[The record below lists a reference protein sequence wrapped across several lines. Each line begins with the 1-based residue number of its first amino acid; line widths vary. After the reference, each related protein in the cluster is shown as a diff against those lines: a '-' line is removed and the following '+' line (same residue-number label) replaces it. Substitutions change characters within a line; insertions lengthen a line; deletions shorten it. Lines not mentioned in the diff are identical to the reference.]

1 MVVDVGRVCEGRWRK
16 YMLCLPRN
24 SNFEG
29 WLFRGYFFLGATF
42 LVAGAIHANMVRLIM
57 FLGEDYER

>member
-1 MVVDVGRVCEGRWRK
+1 
-16 YMLCLPRN
+16 MLCLPRN